1 MAVDMACNGM
11 YNIYNEDDDYDDDD
25 DDDDDD

>member
-1 MAVDMACNGM
+1 MALMAVDMACNGM

-25 DDDDDD
+25 DD